1 MNLRQQQERENATFF
16 TQQGL
21 SKSKVNGSSGRA
33 VDFGSFY
40 APLTIF
46 NTLFS
51 TSLTRDTKVVKA
63 FALLSILSGFFWD
76 LEIMYPTMNSLPRGL
91 SC

>member
-1 MNLRQQQERENATFF
+1 MQLFF
-16 TQQGL
+16 N
-21 SKSKVNGSSGRA
+21 SKDFKKSKVNGSSGRA

-40 APLTIF
+40 APLTI

-51 TSLTRDTKVVKA
+51 TSLTRDTKVGKA